1 MTATYLP
8 DVAPAQGWT
17 KEETIDSAI
26 RKAGWAGKVTM
37 EMRRGLRVRRYQSS
51 KIARSWEEY
60 VSWKGE
66 REGEDED

>member
-1 MTATYLP
+1 
-8 DVAPAQGWT
+8 
-17 KEETIDSAI
+17 
-26 RKAGWAGKVTM
+26 M